1 MIDVR
6 VNPRGR
12 RAAVQR
18 VGATGLA
25 RSAGFVEMRQRA
37 WLGVVMRLRRR
48 LALVGS
54 VAIVIA
60 STAVEAAPS
69 ALLRCDGYG
78 GRRSTAEGLAR
89 ATLILGTLGL
99 FGSPEADEPGARQAG
114 EKGIAACTEALDDE
128 RVRGNPVRRGE
139 VLLMRGIRQFE
150 TEHYD
155 SAWADAEAVMT
166 ADVPYLV
173 RPAYNRTLGAS
184 ALLLKAHIRVV
195 QSRQEEAEALAAE
208 AAARRPWGILVA
220 GEAMRVMG
228 QSPAISPAEQ
238 QLLDRLWR
246 VSPSLATIA
255 PREAAGDWAG
265 AARDLDALIKGWPS
279 GNELSSARLAL
290 DLALAGDT
298 KAAETT
304 LASVQDGIDLL
315 ATKATGTDAAAQ
327 SAAQTVARADEL
339 VQLAKAQL
347 ALMAGKL
354 DDAKIILGGRARW
367 LSPAPLVAAVVA
379 NAQAKL
385 GRGGPGSLGLD
396 PAKLVADGRAASR
409 TDLVGKNKIA
419 VMVLS
424 WPRWEAPELQS
435 DLGRDLSTPNK
446 VVQDAARDGKVWSVQ
461 VNRFASFD
469 MGAEAILVA
478 AAGAARA
485 KGKDRFAIVQ
495 RGEDK
500 RLTREGL
507 SVAATTVYL
516 VFPGDAMWA
525 AQAGRAISVA
535 EVEAQLA
542 PLFPVP
548 PATGK

>member
-1 MIDVR
+1 M
-6 VNPRGR
+6 
-12 RAAVQR
+12 
-18 VGATGLA
+18 
-25 RSAGFVEMRQRA
+25 
-37 WLGVVMRLRRR
+37 
-48 LALVGS
+48 
-54 VAIVIA
+54 VAA
-60 STAVEAAPS
+60 STAAEAAPS

-99 FGSPEADEPGARQAG
+99 FGSPEADDPGARESG
-114 EKGIAACTEALDDE
+114 DKGIAACTEALDDE
-128 RVRGNPVRRGE
+128 RVRGNPIRRSE

-150 TEHYD
+150 MEHYD
-155 SAWADAEAVMT
+155 AAWADAEAVMS

-173 RPAYNRTLGAS
+173 RPAYNRTLGMS
-184 ALLLKAHIRVV
+184 ALLLKAHVRVA
-195 QSRQEEAEALAAE
+195 QNRQEDAEALAAE
-208 AAARRPWGILVA
+208 AVAHRPWGVFAI

-228 QSPAISPAEQ
+228 QSPAVSPIEA

-246 VSPSLATIA
+246 VSPSLATVA
-255 PREAAGDWAG
+255 PRESAGDWAG
-265 AARDLDALIKGWPS
+265 AARDLDALLKGWPS
-279 GNELSSARLAL
+279 GNELHHARLAL
-290 DLALAGDT
+290 DQALAGDA
-298 KAAETT
+298 KGAEAT

-347 ALMAGKL
+347 ALMAGKP
-354 DDAKIILGGRARW
+354 DDARIILGGRARW

-396 PAKLVADGRAASR
+396 PAKLVADSRTASR
-409 TDLVGKNKIA
+409 NDLVGKNRLPA
-419 VMVLS
+419 MVLS
-424 WPRWEAPELQS
+424 WPRWEAPDVQS

-446 VVQDAARDGKVWSVQ
+446 VVQDTERDGKVWAVR
-461 VNRFASFD
+461 VERLASFD
-469 MGAEAILVA
+469 TQSEAILVA

-495 RGEDK
+495 RGESR

-507 SVAATTVYL
+507 SAAATSVYL
-516 VFPGDAMWA
+516 VFPCDALWA
-525 AQAGRAISVA
+525 AQAGRAITVA
-535 EVEAQLA
+535 EVDAQLA
-542 PLFPVP
+542 PQFPA
-548 PATGK
+548 PAPAGQ